1 MLSIFDIGLVCKV
14 CAIDER
20 DNSMGAKIVNMN
32 FGMLLIFMSVQ
43 VSILAQALPLT
54 TTAWRSGG
62 SLCYCC

>member
-54 TTAWRSGG
+54 HKYTQ
-62 SLCYCC
+62 